1 MKELPSLK
9 GGAGVGG
16 AGAGGMIQKA
26 IRSGWRH
33 GVDLKP
39 GRKNPAVG
47 NCSFEVKDSN
57 SSYFDDFM
65 YFLQATI
72 FNIEDREEIKEKVN
86 VDISTARQKWVTELQ
101 EVITNYY
108 PEMIPDNLDRELTPM
123 ENQQLIKSGWEKL
136 KKDGA
141 YEIDFF
147 GDLLMQAISR
157 GSRKQI
163 LIFTTNEDSP
173 NDPIVVV
180 SPETYGG
187 TTDSTVPVVVA
198 YNGRHFESLH
208 PIGEAS
214 IEKTKELCQQYTNG
228 TYPYKPKDI
237 EKLTSAYTSAEKK
250 QRSRNKERLS
260 LKVTLIKT
268 STWGGG
274 GAIRFG

>member
-1 MKELPSLK
+1 
-9 GGAGVGG
+9 
-16 AGAGGMIQKA
+16 
-26 IRSGWRH
+26 
-33 GVDLKP
+33 
-39 GRKNPAVG
+39 
-47 NCSFEVKDSN
+47 
-57 SSYFDDFM
+57 M
-65 YFLQATI
+65 YILQATI

-187 TTDSTVPVVVA
+187 TTDTTVPVVVA

-228 TYPYKPKDI
+228 MYPYKRTDI
-237 EKLTSAYTSAEKK
+237 EKLTQAYNTAEKK

-260 LKVTLIKT
+260 LKVTWIKT
-268 STWGGG
+268 ITWRGGG
-274 GAIRFG
+274 GVIRLEWIKLGFSLQKTSF